1 MAPRKLASFSPLD
14 MSSAPRKTQASEQK
28 INQQCRLR
36 LPKTQNY
43 FLPVDDNQ
51 VSTVFCVI
59 GLQKPAFE
67 AVSDTKNR
75 DFSLS
80 WWFFV
85 ALLRCLFAA
94 LCMAPV
100 IEALAVDSRF
110 RLSLRFLDAC

>member
-1 MAPRKLASFSPLD
+1 

-67 AVSDTKNR
+67 AVGDTKNC

-85 ALLRCLFAA
+85 ALLRCLFDA